1 MSALS
6 ERPPDPEQF
15 RLVGRGSQTNIQHC
29 NATHV
34 QSKQWIYTLRVW
46 SDSLATCQKPRSN
59 WSSPVKVHSTVALI
73 CFGQSE
79 LKACFYNKCNSEIHN
94 IWNITKILLDK
105 RLNTMYGYNVPL
117 LNTFSWECFTEKR
130 AKILSSFTHL
140 DVFPKVW
147 LPFMCG
153 TQKKTFR
160 RMFQPFFFIEWKS
173 KTTETFFKISSFVLH
188 RRKQTSRLWNNVK
201 VSKSLQ
207 ILHWWVNYLFKINII
222 VWFEFHLSLCH
233 LQHFLFTAL

>member
-1 MSALS
+1 MS
-6 ERPPDPEQF
+6 
-15 RLVGRGSQTNIQHC
+15 SQTNIQHC

-59 WSSPVKVHSTVALI
+59 WSSPVKVHSTV

-105 RLNTMYGYNVPL
+105 RLNTMYCYNVPL

-130 AKILSSFTHL
+130 AKILSSFIHL

-147 LPFMCG
+147 LPFICG

-233 LQHFLFTAL
+233 LQHLRFTAL

>member
-79 LKACFYNKCNSEIHN
+79 LKAWFYNKCNSEMHN

-105 RLNTMYGYNVPL
+105 RLNMMYGYNVPL

-130 AKILSSFTHL
+130 AKILSSFIHL

-160 RMFQPFFFIEWKS
+160 RMFQLFFFIERKVQNNWDVLQNI
-173 KTTETFFKISSFVLH
+173 FFCAPHKKANL
-188 RRKQTSRLWNNVK
+188 
-201 VSKSLQ
+201 
-207 ILHWWVNYLFKINII
+207 
-222 VWFEFHLSLCH
+222 
-233 LQHFLFTAL
+233 TALKQREGE